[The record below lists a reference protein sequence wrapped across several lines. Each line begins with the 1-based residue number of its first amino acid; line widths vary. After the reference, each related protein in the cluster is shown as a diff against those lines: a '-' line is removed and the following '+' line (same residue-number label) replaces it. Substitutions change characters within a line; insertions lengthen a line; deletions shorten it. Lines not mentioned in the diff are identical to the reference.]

1 MSPQRVG
8 LIMKRSKLAL
18 TAGALTIGSPALAQ
32 SVDQSLAAS
41 SGIGDSTTSAEPTDE
56 QQIVVTGTR
65 FGDRTVT
72 NSPVPIDVLS
82 GTELR
87 ASGYQ
92 ETSEILRALAPS
104 FNFANP
110 TTPDGNTHIHS
121 ASLRGL
127 SPDETLVLVN
137 GKRLHTAAFV
147 NTAGTIGKGATP
159 TDLNQIPA
167 SAIGRIEILR
177 DGASAQYGSDAIA
190 GVINILLRTD
200 TKLHAS
206 ATAGTTLDGGG
217 DTYEASMGGG
227 IQLGDRGF
235 VNLTGYYR
243 DHQGANRAL
252 ADTRQFYLGIGPN
265 GTPQPLSARFGAG
278 LGLNPPGGVVGT
290 QLDPREATV
299 DRRVW
304 RFADAGDLKDAS
316 LIANAEYGLSD
327 AITLYGLAGY
337 RVSKAHSNASF
348 RRPGQDENV
357 RAIYPDGF
365 LPFVNTKSTDYSA
378 LIGARGWAGGFAWDL
393 STIYGGNEVEYRTE
407 DTLNATLGNASP
419 TEFYNGRYSS
429 WQSTTDLTLSRAID
443 VGVAKPV
450 NLAVGAELR
459 QEGYKIGA
467 GEPASYAFGPA
478 RVLDGPSLGA
488 VPTIGSQ
495 GFAGIQ
501 PGDVVDTDR
510 HSIGGFVELDTEIL
524 PGWQVDLAGRYEN
537 YSDFGGTLNGQAS
550 TRIALPAGFALRGS
564 VGTGFHAPSLAQQFF
579 SSTSSRTIV
588 NNTTGFPE
596 FVLVRTAP
604 VGSSLAQALGAQDLE
619 PEKSVNFG
627 GGLTFARGGLS
638 ASIDAYHIDID
649 DRIFLSSNYVDAPG
663 RRTLRDFLTGIG
675 IPGVTSVRYFTNA
688 ADTRTQGVD
697 VAVGYREQLGSD
709 SELRLSAAYNYN
721 RTRLRGV
728 DGTPSQITALGITT
742 PLFDIVERVR
752 VERGQPRDKLALGG
766 ILRVGALSFNART
779 TRYGRVE
786 QVALTNQSAANVAL
800 AAAGSTPFRTLPTE
814 SGTPGNFDVIQRL
827 RPKFVTDL
835 SVTGRIRRDLALTV
849 GANNILNVYPT
860 KNIRST
866 AALTGADTFGVFP
879 YSEYS
884 PFGFSGAYYYARLGF
899 GF

>member
-1 MSPQRVG
+1 
-8 LIMKRSKLAL
+8 MKTRSLAL
-18 TAGALTIGSPALAQ
+18 TVSALSLSAPALAQ
-32 SVDQSLAAS
+32 TSDEAAAPVSSDVSTLAAP
-41 SGIGDSTTSAEPTDE
+41 AEPADE
-56 QQIVVTGTR
+56 EQVVVTGTR
-65 FGDRTVT
+65 FRDRTVT
-72 NSPVPIDVLS
+72 NSPVPIDVIA

-167 SAIGRIEILR
+167 AAIGRIEILR
-177 DGASAQYGSDAIA
+177 EGASAQYGSDAIA

-200 TKLHAS
+200 TRLHAS
-206 ATAGTTLDGGG
+206 ASAGTTFDGGG
-217 DTYEASMGGG
+217 DTYEASLGGG
-227 IQLGDRGF
+227 IKLGDRGF
-235 VNLTGYYR
+235 VNVTGYYR
-243 DHQGANRAL
+243 DHEGANRAL
-252 ADTRQFYLGIGPN
+252 ADTRQFYFGVGPT

-278 LGLNPPGGVVGT
+278 IGLTPPGGVAGT
-290 QLDPREATV
+290 QLDPREASV

-304 RFADAGDLKDAS
+304 RFADEGDLKDAS
-316 LIANAEYGLSD
+316 LIANTEFGLTD

-357 RAIYPDGF
+357 RAVYPNGF

-378 LIGARGWAGGFAWDL
+378 LVGVRGQVAGFAWDL
-393 STIYGGNEVEYRTE
+393 STIYGGNEIEYRTE
-407 DTLNATLGNASP
+407 NTLNATLGTATP
-419 TEFYNGRYSS
+419 TAFYNGRYSN
-429 WQSTTDLTLSRAID
+429 WQSTTDLTLSREID
-443 VGVAKPV
+443 VGLARPV

-459 QEGYKIGA
+459 YDGYKIGP

-478 RVLDGPSLGA
+478 RVLDGPSTGV

-510 HSIGGFVELDTEIL
+510 HSLGGFVELDTEVL
-524 PGWQVDLAGRYEN
+524 PGWQVDLAGRYEH
-537 YSDFGGTLNGQAS
+537 YSDFGGTVNGEAS
-550 TRIALPAGFALRGS
+550 TRVALPAGFALRGS
-564 VGTGFHAPSLAQQFF
+564 IGTGFHAPSLAQQFF

-604 VGSSLAQALGAQDLE
+604 VGSALAQALGAQELE
-619 PEKSVNFG
+619 PEKSVSVG
-627 GGLTFARGGLS
+627 GGLTFGRGGLS
-638 ASIDAYHIDID
+638 ASVDVYRIDIE
-649 DRIFLSSNYVDAPG
+649 DRIFLSSNFVDAAG

-688 ADTRTQGVD
+688 ADTRTQGID
-697 VAVGYREQLGSD
+697 VAVGYQTRLGTD
-709 SELRLSAAYNYN
+709 GDLRLSAAYNYN
-721 RTRLRGV
+721 RTRLRSV

-766 ILRVGALSFNART
+766 ILRLGALTFNART
-779 TRYGRVE
+779 TRFGSVE

-800 AAAGSTPFRTLPTE
+800 AAAGSTPFRTLPTQ

-827 RPKFVTDL
+827 RPKFVTDFSFTGQVRPQL
-835 SVTGRIRRDLALTV
+835 AVTI
-849 GANNILNVYPT
+849 GANNIFNVYPT
-860 KNIRST
+860 KNIAST
-866 AALTGADTFGVFP
+866 PALTGADTFGVFP
-879 YSEYS
+879 YSEFS
-884 PFGFSGAYYYARLGF
+884 PFGFSGAYYYARVGF
-899 GF
+899 SY

>member
-1 MSPQRVG
+1 
-8 LIMKRSKLAL
+8 MKTRFLLL
-18 TAGALTIGSPALAQ
+18 TA
-32 SVDQSLAAS
+32 SVLSLAAP
-41 SGIGDSTTSAEPTDE
+41 IHAQNRDQALVPATSPAPDAAEASDDE
-56 QQIVVTGTR
+56 QIVVTGTR

-72 NSPVPIDVLS
+72 NSPVPIDVLA

-147 NTAGTIGKGATP
+147 NNAGTIGKGATP

-167 SAIGRIEILR
+167 VAIGRIEILR

-200 TKLHAS
+200 TRLHAS
-206 ATAGTTLDGGG
+206 ASAGTTFDGGG
-217 DTYEASMGGG
+217 DTFEASLGGG
-227 IQLGDRGF
+227 IKLGDRGF

-243 DHQGANRAL
+243 DHEGANRAL
-252 ADTRQFYLGIGPN
+252 PDTRQFYFGIGPA

-278 LGLNPPGGVVGT
+278 IGLNPPGGVAGT
-290 QLDPREATV
+290 RLDPREATV

-304 RFADAGDLKDAS
+304 RFADEGDLKDAS
-316 LIANAEYGLSD
+316 LIANGEFGLSD
-327 AITLYGLAGY
+327 AVTVYALAGY

-357 RAIYPDGF
+357 RAVYPDGF
-365 LPFVNTKSTDYSA
+365 LPFVNTKSTDFSA
-378 LIGARGWAGGFAWDL
+378 LVGARGQVAGFAWDL

-407 DTLNATLGNASP
+407 NTLNATLGAGTP
-419 TEFYNGRYSS
+419 TAFYNGRYSN
-429 WQSTTDLTLSRAID
+429 WQSTTDLTLSREID
-443 VGVAKPV
+443 AGLARPV
-450 NLAVGAELR
+450 NFAVGAELR
-459 QEGYKIGA
+459 YDGYKIGA
-467 GEPASYAFGPA
+467 GEPDSYAFGPA
-478 RVLDGPSLGA
+478 RVLDGPSLGL

-510 HSIGGFVELDTEIL
+510 HSIGGFVELDTEVL
-524 PGWQVDLAGRYEN
+524 PGWQVDLAGRYED

-550 TRIALPAGFALRGS
+550 TRLALPAGFALRGS

-604 VGSSLAQALGAQDLE
+604 VGSALAQALGAQNLE
-619 PEKSVNFG
+619 PEKSVNIG

-638 ASIDAYHIDID
+638 ASVDVYRIDID
-649 DRIFLSSNYVDAPG
+649 DRIFLSSNYVDAAG

-688 ADTRTQGVD
+688 ADTRTQGID
-697 VAVGYREQLGSD
+697 VAVGYRTRLGADSD
-709 SELRLSAAYNYN
+709 LRLSAAYNRN
-721 RTRLRGV
+721 RTRLRGI

-752 VERGQPRDKLALGG
+752 VERGQPRDKVALGG
-766 ILRVGALSFNART
+766 TLRRGAITFNART

-786 QVALTNQSAANVAL
+786 QVALTNQTAASVAL

-814 SGTPGNFDVIQRL
+814 SGAAGNFDVIQQL
-827 RPKFVTDL
+827 KPKFVTDF
-835 SVTGRIRRDLALTV
+835 SFMGQIRPDLAVTV
-849 GANNILNVYPT
+849 GANNIFNVYPT
-860 KNIRST
+860 KNIQST
-866 AALTGADTFGVFP
+866 PALTGADTFGVFP
-879 YSEYS
+879 YSEFS

-899 GF
+899 SY